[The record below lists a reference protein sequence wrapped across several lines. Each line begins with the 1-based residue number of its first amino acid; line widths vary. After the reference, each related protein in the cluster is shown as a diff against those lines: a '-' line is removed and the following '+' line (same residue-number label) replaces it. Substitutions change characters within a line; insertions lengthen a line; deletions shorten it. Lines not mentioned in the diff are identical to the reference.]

1 MPEAEEKQKETVDI
15 DTSGPEVEIKLPE
28 EKTKDEDK
36 TYEDE
41 RETKLEDGGVADD
54 TPEKPVEQPAV
65 QGSDKQESN
74 AKEVEDYSEG
84 VKKRIAKLTKKMRE
98 AERQKDEALRYAES
112 VKKERDQFKSQA
124 TSLDKN
130 YATEMEGRI
139 ASSLAAAQ
147 AKLAAARESQDSKA
161 EVEALTAISQLGYEQ
176 GKLAELKTAQQMEET
191 AAKDKPQTIAQPKR
205 PASPD
210 PRAEAWAEK
219 NEWFGKDNAM
229 TYTAFDLH
237 RKLTEEEGYDPKSDE
252 YYAEIDK
259 RIRLE
264 FPHKFDTTVEKQTS
278 KPTQNVASATRS
290 SKTSRKSVRL
300 TSSQVAIAKKLG
312 VPLEEYA
319 KQLMN
324 TKGVCETTYE
334 HEGGIGIW
342 KRINQLVR
350 AKLSKV
356 IQQKYNHKL
365 KRLSQKQDQKFGLHH
380 RT

>member
-1 MPEAEEKQKETVDI
+1 MPETEENKTIDI
-15 DTSGPEVEIKLPE
+15 DTSGPEVEVKLPE
-28 EKTKDEDK
+28 EKTKEEDK
-36 TYEDE
+36 TYESSEDNIITSDSSE
-41 RETKLEDGGVADD
+41 ESSQQPDVQVKDGGSV
-54 TPEKPVEQPAV
+54 QPASE
-65 QGSDKQESN
+65 QGSDKQKDN
-74 AKEVEDYSEG
+74 RQEVEEYSEG

-98 AERQKDEALRYAES
+98 AERQRDEAISFAERT
-112 VKKERDQFKSQA
+112 KKERDEFKTQSI
-124 TSLDKN
+124 SLDKN

-176 GKLAELKTAQQMEET
+176 GKLAELKPAQQMQET
-191 AAKDKPQTIAQPKR
+191 AAKEKPAVPTQPKR
-205 PASPD
+205 PSAPD
-210 PRAEAWAEK
+210 PKAEAWAEK

-237 RKLTEEEGYDPKSDE
+237 RKLTEEEGYDPKSDD
-252 YYAEIDK
+252 YYEEIDR

-264 FPHKFDTTVEKQTS
+264 FPHKFDKTVEKQTS

-290 SKTSRKSVRL
+290 SKTGRKSVRL

-324 TKGVCETTYE
+324 TKEV
-334 HEGGIGIW
+334 
-342 KRINQLVR
+342 
-350 AKLSKV
+350 
-356 IQQKYNHKL
+356 
-365 KRLSQKQDQKFGLHH
+365 
-380 RT
+380 